1 MKLSGDSIRSRMMK
15 QELTGMVTLSF
26 LFVNHLSLRRTLLDP
41 RAHTPAILFA
51 IITAL
56 PTSSPERGAIGSVSR
71 GELAAHGSC

>member
-1 MKLSGDSIRSRMMK
+1 MKFSGDSFRPRKMK
-15 QELTGMVTLSF
+15 QELTGKMTLSF

-41 RAHTPAILFA
+41 LAHTPAILFA

-71 GELAAHGSC
+71 GELAVHGSC